1 MLRRDF
7 IKLSGAFLVAAGLPG
22 LLTACSSNGKSSTSK
37 TFPQGVASGD
47 PRPNSVVLWTRALP
61 DLNRPSHEV
70 TAEVA
75 LDEGFTALVLQQSFK
90 ASAAADYTLK
100 VIVENLQPDT
110 FYFYRFITASRVV
123 SPVGRTLTAPPL
135 SDAKEIHFAFVSCQD
150 RGHGF
155 YNAYR
160 RMINDDRNQPAD
172 QQIRFVLHL
181 GDFIYETNN
190 DPLMAPLDEAFQPI
204 SGGLIDGD
212 GNRREVGA
220 FPDGGKTSDGISYA
234 RTLDDYRYLYREYL
248 TDPDLLEAR
257 ARWPFIHIWDDH
269 EFSDDSW
276 QTEANYESAGTNGS
290 TDEPSQPRKVA
301 ANQAWFEYLPVN
313 LLQRGQVDPD
323 LQQTK
328 AFEFAEVGK
337 TPNNRVDESNFADNP
352 DNLKAIETMTIYR
365 SFRFGRWLEL
375 AVTDN
380 RSYRSD
386 HPVPEEISGN
396 GSVFVDPRML
406 LPLKLVNQLDAGRTA
421 NNGDPDSFIF
431 AGGVQIN
438 PRFNRPPGTILGA
451 KQKEWWKERMLRSEA
466 RWKVWGNSV
475 PLMRFLINLSALNTG
490 LPDVLLSADSW
501 DGYSSER
508 NELMNFL
515 ASNHIK
521 DVLSLSGDFHAHF
534 AGIVM
539 SNYDAKAPEAP
550 LPVLIEFVCG
560 SVSSVSMF
568 AGARRLSE
576 RENPTENER
585 LLQSLIS
592 YDATQSVEPGEQRFV
607 NNLNNTLLNGVMAGV
622 AAAQTNSP
630 PAIEAAKNPDVNGH
644 LKYADTHGHGFG
656 RVHVAENEAKIQL
669 ITLSSINKE
678 NNGADLG
685 IQRTAAF
692 TVPSAAGGGNVSLSG
707 PVIEGDPPFPFL
719 P

>member
-7 IKLSGAFLVAAGLPG
+7 LKLSGAFLVAAGIPG
-22 LLTACSSNGKSSTSK
+22 LLGACASNGKSGTNSRI
-37 TFPQGVASGD
+37 FPQGVASGD
-47 PRPNSVVLWTRALP
+47 PRPNSVVIWTRALP
-61 DLNRPSHEV
+61 HLLRQPHSV

-75 LDEGFTALVLQQSFK
+75 LDEAFTNLVLQETFHVSS
-90 ASAAADYTLK
+90 ASDYTLR
-100 VIVENLQPDT
+100 VVVENLQPDT
-110 FYFYRFITASRVV
+110 FYFYRFITASRQV
-123 SPVGRTLTAPPL
+123 SPTGRTLTAPPL

-204 SGGLIDGD
+204 PGGLIDGD
-212 GNRREVGA
+212 GSRREVGG

-234 RTLDDYRYLYREYL
+234 RTLDDYRHLYREYL

-290 TDEPSQPRKVA
+290 IDEPSQPRKVA

-313 LLQRGQVDPD
+313 LLQRGDIDPD

-328 AFEFAEVGK
+328 AFEFTEVRE
-337 TPNNRVDESNFADNP
+337 TPNDRVDEFNFADNE
-352 DNLKAIETMTIYR
+352 DNLKAIDTLTIYR

-406 LPLKLVNQLDAGRTA
+406 LPLELVNQLDAGRTA

-438 PRFNRPPGTILGA
+438 PRFNRPPGTILGGT
-451 KQKEWWKERMLRSEA
+451 QKEWWKALMLRSEA

-475 PLMRFLINLSALNTG
+475 PLMRFLVNLSALNTG
-490 LPDVLLSADSW
+490 LPDVVLSTDSW
-501 DGYSSER
+501 DGYATER
-508 NELMNFL
+508 NELMAFL
-515 ASNHIK
+515 VSNGIR

-534 AGIVM
+534 AGVVL
-539 SNYDAKAPEAP
+539 SNYDASSPAPAMA
-550 LPVLIEFVCG
+550 EFVCG

-568 AGARRLSE
+568 AAARQLSE

-592 YDATQSVEPGEQRFV
+592 YDATRADEPGENRV
-607 NNLNNTLLNGVMAGV
+607 TNNLNNTLLNGVIAGV
-622 AAAQTNSP
+622 AAAQTNALS
-630 PAIEAAKNPDVNGH
+630 AVEAAKDIEVNGH
-644 LKYADTHGHGFG
+644 LRYADTDGHGYG
-656 RVHVAENEAKIQL
+656 RVSVAENEVKVKL
-669 ITLSSINKE
+669 VTLSSINKE
-678 NNGADLG
+678 SDGADPG

-692 TVPSAAGGGNVSLSG
+692 RVPSVMIAGKLEISG
-707 PVIEGDPPFPFL
+707 PVIEGEPPFP
-719 P
+719 